1 MAEEKKSNSGKKYI
15 IGFVAAVILILA
27 VIFFANQGGNS
38 GSNPFSSVVQ
48 ATAPAT
54 VTVSGTVST
63 SGSGTTGTNV
73 VFTSSSGSTYPGAI
87 SSGSYSVTLP
97 NKDTY
102 SATVQWSGQYP
113 WQTGSCNVG
122 SFSLNNGPGA
132 TTQQQNFNCDA
143 PSSTILVSGTIT
155 TTGLGTSPSKITFV
169 LQNGQSFVAVPSSGA
184 YQIQLPN
191 TASYSV
197 LISWIGAFGVAGECN
212 PLSYTLSQGVGSNS
226 ASQNWTC

>member
-1 MAEEKKSNSGKKYI
+1 MPKETKSSSNKKYV
-15 IGFVAAVILILA
+15 IGFVIAIFLVLA
-27 VIFFANQGGNS
+27 FIFVANQGGNL
-38 GSNPFSSVVQ
+38 GPGNILQ
-48 ATAPAT
+48 AVAPIS
-54 VTVSGTVST
+54 VTVSGSVST

-73 VFTSSSGSTYPGAI
+73 IFTSSSGSAYPASI
-87 SSGSYSVTLP
+87 SGGSYSVTLP

-102 SATVQWSGQYP
+102 SATVQWSGQYA

-132 TTQQQNFNCDA
+132 TTQQQNFNCDT

-155 TTGLGTSPSKITFV
+155 TTGLGTSPSKISFI
-169 LQNGQSFVAVPSSGA
+169 LQNGQSFDSVPTNKA

-197 LISWIGAFGVAGECN
+197 LISWTGAFGIAGQCN
-212 PLSYTLSQGVGSNS
+212 PLSYTLNQGVGVSS